1 MKRILL
7 SPWTALITLFLVV
20 TIRIQD
26 PSFVESVRLR
36 YFDTLITSQPNT
48 PLDIYAINI
57 DEPALDRY
65 GQWPLNRAEYADI
78 IQDLYSRAASL
89 VVLNVMMSETDRQNG
104 DDQLAKM
111 LKIYPTVLVNVPAAV
126 TKNTPRNPGSAVI
139 NSEYLDRIVTYP
151 GVIANVPKLEEAA
164 AGIGSINT
172 LPEIDGVNRRLPL
185 VVNVNGTLYPS
196 LAMEIL
202 RVAAG
207 DTTFQV
213 KLSELGVDKMRIKK
227 FGPITTDHLGRIWI
241 DWSLKPTSISIM
253 DLPENL
259 NGAIV
264 IVGPSAAG
272 ISNPVPTATGAQFP
286 HYVQAVVAGTLLNK
300 INITRPD
307 FADGAEILTLVI
319 LGGILLLLSRWT
331 YVGILASVVVL
342 CGSVYGSSYLYD
354 NYRWLLDITSIVA
367 GLVIVLFHAYIVRFV
382 SEFLQKLQIK
392 RQFGTYLS
400 PAMVERLQKNPDLL
414 TLGGESRELSIIFTD
429 VRGFTSISEHYGED
443 VQGLTKIMNRYMTA
457 MTGKIIEND
466 GTLDKYIGDAQM
478 AFWNAPLD
486 DINHAKNAVRTALQ
500 MMGSLDAFNKEVTAE
515 GVPPF
520 GMGLGINTATV
531 VVGNMGSDQ
540 RFDYTCLG
548 DGVNLASRLEGQT
561 KPYGVK
567 IILGPIT
574 AEQVQDEYFV
584 LELDKIAVKGK
595 KVGVN
600 IFTVLELHPGAHG
613 EYEIGRRDHKEML
626 AAYRKREFEHAIF
639 LCDNLIGE
647 FDGQMDAYY
656 AMWKDRCKEMKL
668 SKLPHDW
675 DGTYISTS
683 K

>member
-7 SPWTALITLFLVV
+7 SPWTALITLFLVA

-26 PSFVESVRLR
+26 PTFVESVRLR
-36 YFDTLITSQPNT
+36 YFDTLITNQPDK
-48 PLDIYAINI
+48 PLDIYAIDI

-78 IQDLYSRAASL
+78 VQDLYSRAASL
-89 VVLNVMMSETDRQNG
+89 VVLNVLMSETDRQGG

-111 LKIYPTVLVNVPAAV
+111 LKIYPTVLINVPAAA

-151 GVIANVPKLEEAA
+151 GIIANVPGLEAA
-164 AGIGSINT
+164 AVGIGAVNT

-185 VVNVNGTLYPS
+185 VVNVNGILYPS

-241 DWSLKPTSISIM
+241 DWSQKPINISIM

-272 ISNPVPTATGAQFP
+272 ISNPVPTAVGAQFP

-319 LGGILLLLSRWT
+319 LSVILLLLSRWT
-331 YVGILASVVVL
+331 YVGILASVIVL
-342 CGSVYGSSYLYD
+342 GGCVYGSSYLYD

-367 GLVIVLFHAYIVRFV
+367 GLIIVLFHAYIVRFV
-382 SEFLQKLQIK
+382 SEFLQKQQIK
-392 RQFGTYLS
+392 RQFGGYVS
-400 PAMVERLQKNPDLL
+400 PVIVERLQKNPSLIK
-414 TLGGESRELSIIFTD
+414 LGGDSKELTVIMTDMRNFTALGESYGDRVEEFTN
-429 VRGFTSISEHYGED
+429 T
-443 VQGLTKIMNRYMTA
+443 MNRYMTA
-457 MTGKIIEND
+457 IAEPI
-466 GTLDKYIGDAQM
+466 LDNEGCLIKFIGDASLHVHG
-478 AFWNAPLD
+478 APLD
-486 DINHAKNAVRTALQ
+486 DPHHAARAVATGLAMLRAVENFNQELALE
-500 MMGSLDAFNKEVTAE
+500 NR
-515 GVPPF
+515 PPV
-520 GMGLGINTATV
+520 GMGVGINTGPTLI
-531 VVGNMGSDQ
+531 GNIGSKT
-540 RFDYTCLG
+540 RFGYDVLG
-548 DGVNLASRLEGQT
+548 DTVSLASRLEGQT

-567 IILGPIT
+567 IILGPLT
-574 AEQVQDEYFV
+574 AEQVKDEYFV

-600 IFTVLELHPGAHG
+600 IFTVLELYPGAHG
-613 EYEIGRRDHKEML
+613 EYEMGRGDHEEML
-626 AAYRKREFEHAIF
+626 AAYRNREFEHAIF
-639 LCDNLIGE
+639 LCDSLIGE
-647 FDGQMDAYY
+647 FDGQMDSYY

-668 SKLPHDW
+668 NKLPQDW
-675 DGTYISTS
+675 DGTYVSTS

>member
-7 SPWTALITLFLVV
+7 SPWTALITLFLVA

-26 PSFVESVRLR
+26 PTFVESVRLR
-36 YFDTLITSQPNT
+36 YFDTLITNQPDK
-48 PLDIYAINI
+48 PLDIYAIDI

-78 IQDLYSRAASL
+78 VQDLYSRAASL
-89 VVLNVMMSETDRQNG
+89 VVLNVLMSETDRQGG
-104 DDQLAKM
+104 DDQLAKI
-111 LKIYPTVLVNVPAAV
+111 LKIYPTVLINVPAAA

-151 GVIANVPKLEEAA
+151 GIIANVPVLEAA
-164 AGIGSINT
+164 AVGIGAVNT

-185 VVNVNGTLYPS
+185 VVNVNGILYPS

-241 DWSLKPTSISIM
+241 DWSQKPINISIM

-264 IVGPSAAG
+264 IVGPAAAG
-272 ISNPVPTATGAQFP
+272 VSNPVPTAVGAQFP

-319 LGGILLLLSRWT
+319 LSVILLLLSRWT
-331 YVGILASVVVL
+331 YVGILASVIVL
-342 CGSVYGSSYLYD
+342 GGCVYGSSYLYD

-367 GLVIVLFHAYIVRFV
+367 GLIIVLFHAYIIRFV
-382 SEFLQKLQIK
+382 SEFLQKQQIK

-400 PAMVERLQKNPDLL
+400 PAMVEKLQKNPELL
-414 TLGGESRELSIIFTD
+414 TLGGESRELSIMFTD

-486 DINHAKNAVRTALQ
+486 DANHAKNAVHTGLQ

-515 GVPPF
+515 GVPAF

-574 AEQVQDEYFV
+574 AEQVKDEYFV

-600 IFTVLELHPGAHG
+600 IFTVLELYPGAHG
-613 EYEIGRRDHKEML
+613 EYEMGRGDHEEML
-626 AAYRKREFEHAIF
+626 AAYRNREFEHAIF
-639 LCDNLIGE
+639 LCDSLIGE
-647 FDGQMDAYY
+647 FDGQMDSYY

-668 SKLPHDW
+668 NKLPQDW
-675 DGTYISTS
+675 DGTYVSTS